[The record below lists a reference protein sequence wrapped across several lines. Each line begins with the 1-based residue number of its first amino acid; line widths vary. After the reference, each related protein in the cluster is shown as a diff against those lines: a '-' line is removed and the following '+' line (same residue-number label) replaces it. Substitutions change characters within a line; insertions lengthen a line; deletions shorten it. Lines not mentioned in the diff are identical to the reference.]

1 MSVFTSKRTVATT
14 VVAAAASVALAAGT
28 AIPASA
34 AEPLKIGAILPLT
47 GGLAFLGDPMVA
59 GFWAAV
65 NEINANG
72 GVLGQKVVVTAI
84 KNEHDGSNLAIS
96 TQSAKEQI
104 AAGAQVILGA
114 ASSGRTYNIIKD
126 LTGAGIVQ
134 ISPSNT
140 DIGLSNY
147 DDNGYY
153 FRTAP
158 SDLLQG
164 RVLGNKILAD
174 GKRNVAIIYQQSSYG
189 KGLMNTAK
197 EALTKGGAK
206 VKTYAFTEGE
216 TNFTSTANSVKA
228 QKADAVIV
236 VSYDEFLKV
245 APAIKAKGFKGNQV
259 YLVDGNMANY
269 SAASFK
275 SWLTGAQGTQAGA
288 DPSKT
293 FAAKLSAAFE
303 AKEGKELGISLYGA
317 EAYDAIILAALAA
330 EEAKSTSAAEIKKHM
345 VSVSKGGT
353 KATTFKAALALIKAG
368 KDVDYEGQSGPVDF
382 DANGNPAKAYM
393 GVYNYDAKGTN
404 NLKKAYLTAVPVK

>member
-1 MSVFTSKRTVATT
+1 MNKKSKVAG
-14 VVAAAASVALAAGT
+14 VV
-28 AIPASA
+28 ASA
-34 AEPLKIGAILPLT
+34 AALTLALGTTVPAQAADALKVGAILPLT

-72 GVLGQKVVVTAI
+72 GVLGNKIVVTGI

-104 AAGAQVILGA
+104 AAGADVILGA
-114 ASSGRTYNIIKD
+114 ASSSRTYNIIKD

-140 DIGLSNY
+140 DIGLSTY
-147 DDNGYY
+147 ADGGYY

-164 RVLGNKILAD
+164 RVLGNQVLAD

-189 KGLMNTAK
+189 TGLMKTAK
-197 EALTKGGAK
+197 AALTKGGAK

-228 QKADAVIV
+228 QNADAIIV
-236 VSYDEFLKV
+236 VSYDEFLKI
-245 APAIKAKGFKGNQV
+245 APAVKAKGFKGNQL
-259 YLVDGNMANY
+259 YMCDGNMADY
-269 SAASFK
+269 SKATFK
-275 SWLTGAQGTQAGA
+275 KWLKGAKGTNAGA
-288 DPSKT
+288 SPTSA
-293 FAAKLSAAFE
+293 FAAKLSGAFE
-303 AKEGKELGISLYGA
+303 AKEDKALALSIYGA

-330 EEAKSTSAAEIKKHM
+330 EEAKSTKPADIKAHM
-345 VSVSKGGT
+345 VSVSKGGV
-353 KATTFKAALALIKAG
+353 KVKTFKAAVAAIKAG
-368 KDVDYEGQSGPVDF
+368 KDIDYDGQSGPIDF
-382 DANGNPAKAYM
+382 DSKGNPAKAYM
-393 GVYNYDAKGTN
+393 GVYIYDAKGANT
-404 NLKKAYLTAVPVK
+404 LKKNYLTAVPAK